1 MKRMK
6 TFFKYFLAI
15 VIVYFVVNFA
25 SFYVLK
31 STYKTKDYE
40 VESSILDIEITE
52 AKATLVNG
60 YIKGVAKNTTDVNVD
75 GKYLKI
81 DSYSKRD
88 VLLGTQYI
96 EIKSL
101 SPNEE
106 ISFES
111 SFNYEQIDHIKT
123 SVIDKEDLPPSAD
136 LDFGFDNPED
146 AKVSFLIILAAFMLI
161 I

>member
-1 MKRMK
+1 MS
-6 TFFKYFLAI
+6 
-15 VIVYFVVNFA
+15 FA
-25 SFYVLK
+25 TRTLIRVLEYV
-31 STYKTKDYE
+31 
-40 VESSILDIEITE
+40 
-52 AKATLVNG
+52 
-60 YIKGVAKNTTDVNVD
+60 
-75 GKYLKI
+75 
-81 DSYSKRD
+81 
-88 VLLGTQYI
+88 

-123 SVIDKEDLPPSAD
+123 YVINKEDLPPSAD